1 MPESETK
8 GLADLLRGFRTAIQV
23 GVVVRD
29 LEKSMKELTALFGIG
44 PFRVVDCP
52 PVGRES
58 QQFLNGRL
66 VRFRTR
72 QAFAD
77 MGSVELELIQPV
89 EGDTIWSAFMAAHG
103 PGIHHIRFNTENLEE
118 VITHL
123 AGQGIPVTQEG
134 AGIREGTRWVNF
146 DTEERVGFTI
156 EVMKPVPGTDG
167 RTPKA

>member
-103 PGIHHIRFNTENLEE
+103 PGISVSSGST
-118 VITHL
+118 T
-123 AGQGIPVTQEG
+123 G
-134 AGIREGTRWVNF
+134 ARPPR
-146 DTEERVGFTI
+146 
-156 EVMKPVPGTDG
+156 PAPPGPCPAT
-167 RTPKA
+167 RTPPRASAACTRAPAPRVRARA